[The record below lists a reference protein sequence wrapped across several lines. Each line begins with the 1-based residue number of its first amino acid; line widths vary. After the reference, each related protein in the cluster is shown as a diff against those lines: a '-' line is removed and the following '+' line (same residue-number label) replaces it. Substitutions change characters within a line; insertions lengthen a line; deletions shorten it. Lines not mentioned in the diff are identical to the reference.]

1 MSKLGLVM
9 PQRNYL
15 ETDLIQGAIVW
26 VWGDRKCMLRTTM
39 VTQMLK
45 YEFVN
50 DPMSSEGRK
59 YLNVSNI
66 IVKRTS
72 FPNKGTTSEVGGIIS
87 ASSKKNTVRE
97 RRMLMD
103 RLT

>member
-1 MSKLGLVM
+1 
-9 PQRNYL
+9 
-15 ETDLIQGAIVW
+15 
-26 VWGDRKCMLRTTM
+26 M

-50 DPMSSEGRK
+50 DPMVRGEGGGE

-97 RRMLMD
+97 RRMLID